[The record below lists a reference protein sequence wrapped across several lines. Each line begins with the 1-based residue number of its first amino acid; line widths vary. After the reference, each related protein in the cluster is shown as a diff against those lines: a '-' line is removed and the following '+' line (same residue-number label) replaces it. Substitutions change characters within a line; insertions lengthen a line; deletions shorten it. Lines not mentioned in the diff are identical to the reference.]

1 MGFPAEVRR
10 LRSDGENVLAQAE
23 REKQALTQTLNAAQ
37 LEAQQALHK
46 AISEHQEEVERL
58 VSEKVRRF
66 IGPVQALDIGLL
78 TSSADGC
85 SVFFG
90 GGAFVKEVLRHSLL
104 MEQESALR
112 KLRQEMED
120 PLHRAERQREE
131 LQEELRNL
139 QHDRDQ
145 SLLQAETEKQQVRF
159 QPPKNST
166 NTAHH
171 HIKQTQLGYFSFSE
185 LAVALLPLCRRCL

>member
-37 LEAQQALHK
+37 LGAQQALHK

-90 GGAFVKEVLRHSLL
+90 VF
-104 MEQESALR
+104 
-112 KLRQEMED
+112 
-120 PLHRAERQREE
+120 
-131 LQEELRNL
+131 
-139 QHDRDQ
+139 
-145 SLLQAETEKQQVRF
+145 F
-159 QPPKNST
+159 
-166 NTAHH
+166 
-171 HIKQTQLGYFSFSE
+171 
-185 LAVALLPLCRRCL
+185 CRRFYDTAC